1 MPSKTIQLD
10 EDINNRIERIK
21 PKFLSVTAYC
31 NLVLSQHICTEL
43 ANLTVPPLQSPQHSI
58 LGEKGLERD
67 REGMAVSETNS
78 QKGRERERKGKRG
91 FIFSVPDDLQWCD
104 EKLETFW
111 NEGKKGAK
119 TEHAAKLLF
128 TELSKIE
135 SAYGKQVV
143 LDQLTLATANRW
155 ESITAANYE
164 RFGLPPATST
174 HGVEV
179 SKTNA
184 GQYEDWTA
192 ARLEKEGKT
201 LKEVIAKLS
210 PAPND

>member
-10 EDINNRIERIK
+10 EDINDRIERIK

-43 ANLTVPPLQSPQHSI
+43 ANLTVPPLQSPQHSL
-58 LGEKGLERD
+58 LGEKGSERD
-67 REGMAVSETNS
+67 KEGLTGCEADSH
-78 QKGRERERKGKRG
+78 KGRERERKGKRG
-91 FIFSVPDDLQWCD
+91 YTFSVPDDLQWCD

-111 NEGKKGAK
+111 KEGKKGAK

-164 RFGLPPATST
+164 RFGLPPATAAQALETPKS
-174 HGVEV
+174 
-179 SKTNA
+179 NA
-184 GQYEDWTA
+184 GCYKDWTA
-192 ARLEKEGKT
+192 ERLEREGKSID
-201 LKEVIAKLS
+201 EVVASVS
-210 PAPND
+210 PQF